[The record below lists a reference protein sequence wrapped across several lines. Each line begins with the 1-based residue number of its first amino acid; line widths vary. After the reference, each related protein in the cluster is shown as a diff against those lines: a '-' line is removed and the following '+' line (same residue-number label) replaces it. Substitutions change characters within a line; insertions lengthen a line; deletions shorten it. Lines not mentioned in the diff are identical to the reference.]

1 MGSEDDEVDVET
13 PKAEKMSDCIEA
25 PGRTRNK
32 AGYAY
37 RRAGGIPR
45 LAHRL
50 VWEETNGPIP
60 SGLFVLHHCDNPSC
74 VNLDHLFLGTHT
86 DNMHDAQAKGR
97 MPVAIHGSQGM
108 YNKGCRC
115 SACRKS
121 KSDAYFRR
129 KHRSRRKK

>member
-1 MGSEDDEVDVET
+1 MGSGDDEVDVET

-25 PGRTRNK
+25 PGQTRNK

-50 VWEETNGPIP
+50 AWVEANGPILD
-60 SGLFVLHHCDNPSC
+60 GLFVLHHCDNPSC
-74 VNLDHLFLGTHT
+74 VNPDHLFLGTQA

-97 MPVAIHGSQGM
+97 RPVATHGGRRM
-108 YNKGCRC
+108 YSKGCRC
-115 SACRKS
+115 EACRKAV
-121 KSDAYFRR
+121 SDAYFRR
-129 KHRSRRKK
+129 KKQCRRNP